1 MALTFPIPD
10 LFERF
15 PLQTT
20 NFSLNFR
27 QSFSRDGA
35 GRLTTID
42 YRLPYWQA
50 SFVTAPISEDDCL
63 ALEALLSSLDG
74 MSRTF
79 LARDTRREFPRRGP
93 QSAAYGGAIITAF
106 GTGRRDVSFTGLP
119 AGLVLSEGDYFSVVV
134 SGTPRLFRLAQ
145 GKTATLGSA
154 SNLECRP
161 AIPGSVAANTPVTFA
176 KPACAMK
183 VDPASIA
190 FNPGGNLLGTVS
202 FSAVEAI

>member
-10 LFERF
+10 LFDRF
-15 PLQTT
+15 PIQTT
-20 NFSLNFR
+20 AFALNFR

-42 YRLPYWQA
+42 FRLPYWQA
-50 SFVTAPISEDDCL
+50 SFVTAPMREDDCL

-74 MSRTF
+74 MTRTF
-79 LARDTRREFPRRGP
+79 LARDTRRPFPRRGP
-93 QSAAYGGAIITAF
+93 QSAAYGAATITAF
-106 GTGRRDVSFTGLP
+106 GTGRRDVSFSGLP
-119 AGLVLSEGDYFSVVV
+119 AGLVLSEGDYFGINI
-134 SGTPRLFRLAQ
+134 SGSARLFRLAQ
-145 GKTATLGSA
+145 SKTATLGSV

-161 AIPGSVAANTPVTFA
+161 SIPSAVAANTPVIFA
-176 KPACAMK
+176 RPTCTMK

-190 FNPGGNLLGTVS
+190 FNPGGNLLGTVA